1 MSTLELLSQR
11 KADLLRAAAH
21 HGALS
26 LRVFGSVARGED
38 RPASDIDFLVEFS
51 PEASL
56 LDLVGL
62 QQEIE
67 AILGR
72 KADIVTPDG
81 VSPFLRERILGEAR
95 SL

>member
-11 KADLLRAAAH
+11 KPALLRAAAH
-21 HGALS
+21 HRAFS

-38 RPASDIDFLVEFS
+38 KPASDIDFLVEFS
-51 PEASL
+51 PDASL

-62 QQEIE
+62 KQEIE
-67 AILGR
+67 GILGR
-72 KADIVTPDG
+72 QADIVTPDG
-81 VSPFLRERILGEAR
+81 VSPFLREKILDEAR

>member
-11 KADLLRAAAH
+11 KPDLLRAVAH
-21 HGALS
+21 HRAIS

-51 PEASL
+51 PAASL

-62 QQEIE
+62 QQELE
-67 AILGR
+67 EILGR

-81 VSPFLRERILGEAR
+81 VSPFLREKILAEAR